1 MPPIII
7 AGTIQ
12 LDPERRDAAV
22 AAAEP
27 YIAGARSQPGCLE
40 YSFCAD
46 STRPGT
52 IVVLERWADA
62 EALRAH
68 FAGPHY
74 RAMRDHLGNSGLLGA
89 DVAKHRVD
97 LSEPVYDP
105 TGVPRPDFFSAPG
118 AAPAPA

>member
-1 MPPIII
+1 MATIII

-12 LDPERRDAAV
+12 VDPERRDAAV
-22 AAAEP
+22 ASAEP
-27 YIAGARSQPGCLE
+27 YITGARSQPGCLE

-46 STRPGT
+46 TTRPGT
-52 IVVLERWADA
+52 IVVLERWANQD
-62 EALRAH
+62 ALRAH

-74 RAMRDHLGNSGLLGA
+74 LAMRGHLGASGLLGA

-105 TGVPRPDFFSAPG
+105 TGVPRPDFFTAPG
-118 AAPAPA
+118 AAAAPA